1 MEDAVHIDGEH
12 GREISAVGHPA
23 RELHNGGH
31 LARRKMHGRR
41 GTLQTQLVP
50 ARLAEIGERFLDLLL
65 SKRRKLYGRDHRW
78 KTCSLRRTIG
88 RSGDLSRGQ
97 KSE

>member
-1 MEDAVHIDGEH
+1 
-12 GREISAVGHPA
+12 
-23 RELHNGGH
+23 
-31 LARRKMHGRR
+31 
-41 GTLQTQLVP
+41 VP